1 MIQIRKTWSLRLKIV
16 IVGILLPAVLLFV
29 LMMRYV
35 SGTKEKNLA
44 AFTDKARTICMVSES
59 FRTEMEKKWELG
71 LFSPEQLKEYGEK
84 GEMEKILASV
94 PVFSALAGLMSQ
106 AKEGGYIFKVPRLQ
120 ARNPQN
126 LPDAV
131 ESRVL
136 ETITRNNLSEHYE
149 IDPEMN
155 AVRYFRPVRLSQSC
169 LICHGNPAD
178 SVRLWGNDQ
187 GKDITGAKME
197 NWKSGEIQGAFEII
211 QSLDAADRQLN
222 ESVKDASAFAAAG
235 LFVMALTFATLVI
248 RIVSN
253 SVMIPLR
260 EIISSISEGSLGL
273 LKMAHHVA
281 DSGNRLA
288 DGSMSQ
294 AASIEQSA
302 TALEEVNAMTRSTA
316 GNIRQT
322 SEVAQEVLKSVE
334 TAQDRMK
341 RMSDAIAAIRESS
354 DQTVSIVKTIDEIAF
369 QTNLLSLNAAVEAAR
384 AGESGAGFAVVADEV
399 RSLALRSASAAKETT
414 RLIEQS
420 RKNSGR
426 GVSAA
431 GEVKEILD
439 TVIAGVGKVS
449 QLASEISA
457 AGGEQAEGVNQV
469 SIGVSQI
476 GSVTESNTAVAEEV
490 ASAGRE
496 LSEQADE
503 LSRLVEKLSDIAGNR
518 KK

>member
-1 MIQIRKTWSLRLKIV
+1 MIRIREWSLRLKIV
-16 IVGILLPAVLLFV
+16 TVGILLPAVLLLV

-35 SGTKEKNLA
+35 SGTRDKNLA
-44 AFTDKARTICMVSES
+44 AFTDKARTVCMVSES
-59 FRTEMEKKWELG
+59 FRTEMEKKWEMG
-71 LFSPEQLKEYGEK
+71 LFSPEQLKEYGK
-84 GEMEKILASV
+84 NGEREKILATV
-94 PVFSALAGLMSQ
+94 PVFSAMSGLRSG
-106 AKEGGYIFKVPRLQ
+106 AEEGGYVFKVPRFQ
-120 ARNPQN
+120 ARNPIN
-126 LPDAV
+126 LPDETEA
-131 ESRVL
+131 RIL
-136 ETITRNNLSEHYE
+136 ETMSRNNLSEYYE
-149 IDPEMN
+149 IDPKMN

-169 LICHGNPAD
+169 LICHGNPSD
-178 SVRLWGNDQ
+178 SAALWGNDQ
-187 GKDITGAKME
+187 GEDITGAKME
-197 NWKSGEIQGAFEII
+197 NWKSGEIHGAFEVI
-211 QSLDAADRQLN
+211 QFLDAADRQLN
-222 ESVKDASAFAAAG
+222 KSVRDASVFALSG
-235 LFVMALTFATLVI
+235 LLFMALIFATLVI
-248 RIVSN
+248 RMVSN

-260 EIISSISEGSLGL
+260 EIVSTISQGSGEL

-294 AASIEQSA
+294 AASIEESA

-322 SEVAQEVLKSVE
+322 SEVAQEVLHSVE

-384 AGESGAGFAVVADEV
+384 AGESGAGFAVVAEEV
-399 RSLALRSASAAKETT
+399 RSLALRSAAAAKETT
-414 RLIEQS
+414 RMIEQS

-426 GVSAA
+426 GVKAA

-439 TVIAGVGKVS
+439 TVIEGVGKVS
-449 QLASEISA
+449 QLAREIA
-457 AGGEQAEGVNQV
+457 VAGGEQAEGVNQV

-490 ASAGRE
+490 ASAGRQ
-496 LSEQADE
+496 LSAQADE
-503 LSRLVEKLSDIAGNR
+503 LSRLVQKLSAIAEKR
-518 KK
+518 EK

>member
-1 MIQIRKTWSLRLKIV
+1 
-16 IVGILLPAVLLFV
+16 
-29 LMMRYV
+29 
-35 SGTKEKNLA
+35 
-44 AFTDKARTICMVSES
+44 
-59 FRTEMEKKWELG
+59 
-71 LFSPEQLKEYGEK
+71 
-84 GEMEKILASV
+84 
-94 PVFSALAGLMSQ
+94 
-106 AKEGGYIFKVPRLQ
+106 
-120 ARNPQN
+120 
-126 LPDAV
+126 
-131 ESRVL
+131 
-136 ETITRNNLSEHYE
+136 
-149 IDPEMN
+149 
-155 AVRYFRPVRLSQSC
+155 
-169 LICHGNPAD
+169 
-178 SVRLWGNDQ
+178 
-187 GKDITGAKME
+187 ME
-197 NWKSGEIQGAFEII
+197 NWKSGEIHGAFEII
-211 QSLDAADRQLN
+211 QSLDAADRQRN
-222 ESVKDASAFAAAG
+222 ESVKDASVFAGAG
-235 LFVMALTFATLVI
+235 LFLMALIFATLVI
-248 RIVSN
+248 RLVSN
-253 SVMIPLR
+253 AVMIPLR
-260 EIISSISEGSLGL
+260 EIISSISQGSQGL

-294 AASIEQSA
+294 AASIEESA

-322 SEVAQEVLKSVE
+322 SELAQEVFQSVE

-384 AGESGAGFAVVADEV
+384 AGESGAGFAVVAEEV
-399 RSLALRSASAAKETT
+399 RSLALRSAAAAKETT
-414 RLIEQS
+414 RLIEQA

-426 GVSAA
+426 GVTAA

-439 TVIAGVGKVS
+439 TVIQGVGKVS
-449 QLASEISA
+449 QLARDIAA

-490 ASAGRE
+490 ASAGRQ
-496 LSEQADE
+496 LSAQADE

>member
-1 MIQIRKTWSLRLKIV
+1 MKTWSLRLKIV
-16 IVGILLPAVLLFV
+16 IIGILLPSALLAV
-29 LMMRYV
+29 LMMRYI
-35 SGTKEKNLA
+35 SGTKDRNLA
-44 AFTDKARTICMVSES
+44 VFTDKARTICLVSES
-59 FRTEMEKKWELG
+59 FRTEMEKKWEMG
-71 LFSPEQLKEYGEK
+71 LFSPERLREYGEK
-84 GEMEKILASV
+84 GEKEKILASV
-94 PVFSALAGLMSQ
+94 PVFSALSGLRSQ
-106 AKEGGYIFKVPRLQ
+106 AREGGYVFKVPRFH

-136 ETITRNNLSEHYE
+136 ETIIRNNLSEYYE
-149 IDPEMN
+149 TDPEMN

-178 SVRLWGNDQ
+178 SLKLWGNDQ

-197 NWKSGEIQGAFEII
+197 NWKSGEIHGAFEII
-211 QSLDAADRQLN
+211 QYLDAADRQLN
-222 ESVKDASAFAAAG
+222 ESVKEASVFVTAG
-235 LFVMALTFATLVI
+235 LFFMALIFATLVI
-248 RIVSN
+248 RMVSN
-253 SVMIPLR
+253 SVMIPLH
-260 EIISSISEGSLGL
+260 EIVGKISEGASEL

-294 AASIEQSA
+294 AASIEESA

-322 SEVAQEVLKSVE
+322 SEVAQEVLRSVE
-334 TAQDRMK
+334 TAQDRMN
-341 RMSDAIAAIRESS
+341 RMSAAIASIKESS

-384 AGESGAGFAVVADEV
+384 AGESGAGFAVVAEEV
-399 RSLALRSASAAKETT
+399 RSLALRSAAAAKETT
-414 RLIEQS
+414 SLIEQA

-439 TVIAGVGKVS
+439 TVIEGVGKVS
-449 QLASEISA
+449 QLARDIAA

-490 ASAGRE
+490 AAAGRQ
-496 LSEQADE
+496 LSTQADE
-503 LSRLVEKLSDIAGNR
+503 LSRLVEKLSDIAGKR

>member
-1 MIQIRKTWSLRLKIV
+1 MIRMKTWSLRLKIV
-16 IVGILLPAVLLFV
+16 IVGILLPAVLLAV
-29 LMMRYV
+29 LMMRYI
-35 SGTKEKNLA
+35 SGTKEKNIA
-44 AFTDKARTICMVSES
+44 AFTDKARTICLVSES
-59 FRTEMEKKWELG
+59 FMTEMEKKWEMG
-71 LFSPEQLKEYGEK
+71 LFSPDRLKEYGEK
-84 GEMEKILASV
+84 GEREKILASV
-94 PVFSALAGLMSQ
+94 PVFSAISGLMTQ
-106 AKEGGYIFKVPRLQ
+106 AKEGGYIFKVPKFQPRDPKNQ
-120 ARNPQN
+120 
-126 LPDAV
+126 PDEV

-136 ETITRNNLSEHYE
+136 EIMTRNNLSEYHE
-149 IDPEMN
+149 IDPALN
-155 AVRYFRPVRLSQSC
+155 AVRYFRPVRLSQTC
-169 LICHGNPAD
+169 LICHGNPED
-178 SVRLWGNDQ
+178 SMKLWGNDQ

-197 NWKSGEIQGAFEII
+197 NWKSGEIHGAFEII
-211 QSLDAADRQLN
+211 QSLEIADRQLH
-222 ESVKDASAFAAAG
+222 ESVKDASVFVIAG
-235 LFVMALTFATLVI
+235 LLFMALIFATLVI
-248 RIVSN
+248 RLVSN

-260 EIISSISEGSLGL
+260 DIVRKISDGASGL

-294 AASIEQSA
+294 AASIEESA

-334 TAQDRMK
+334 TAQDRMN
-341 RMSDAIAAIRESS
+341 RMSEAIASIKESS

-384 AGESGAGFAVVADEV
+384 AGESGAGFAVVAEEV
-399 RSLALRSASAAKETT
+399 RSLALRSAAAAKETT
-414 RLIEQS
+414 RLIEQA

-426 GVSAA
+426 GVRAA

-439 TVIAGVGKVS
+439 TVIEGVGKVS
-449 QLASEISA
+449 QLARDISA

-490 ASAGRE
+490 ASAGRQ
-496 LSEQADE
+496 LSAQADE